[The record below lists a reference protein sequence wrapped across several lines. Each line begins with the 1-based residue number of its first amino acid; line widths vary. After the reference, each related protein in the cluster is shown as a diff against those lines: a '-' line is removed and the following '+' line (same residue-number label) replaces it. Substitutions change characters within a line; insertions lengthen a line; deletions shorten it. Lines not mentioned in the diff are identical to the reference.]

1 MEILRVQNLCKTYGK
16 GEAKVDALKNVSFS
30 LEKGEFA
37 AVVGESGSGKS
48 TLLNCIG
55 ALDLPTSGT
64 ILMDG
69 QNLFSMKEE
78 ERTIFRRRNI
88 GFIFQSFQLVSE
100 LNVEQNIMFP
110 LLLDYR
116 KPDSAAVKE
125 ILELLGLT
133 ERRRHLPNQLSGG
146 QQQRVAIG
154 RALITKPKLILA
166 DEPTGNLDSKNS
178 QDVMD
183 LLTQASRR
191 YQQTILMITHNK
203 NLTASVDRVFRVTD
217 GVLTDLGGVCRHYDD
232 RKQPEQQCCP
242 ADRVFRIDALYRGNT
257 QTGYAFSAERSSQL
271 VPLCNS
277 CGRFKR
283 YGRNMDL
290 MLDPPAP

>member
-1 MEILRVQNLCKTYGK
+1 MEILNVQNLCKTYGK

-30 LEKGEFA
+30 LNKGEFA

-55 ALDLPTSGT
+55 ALDTPTSGSV
-64 ILMDG
+64 LMDG

-78 ERTIFRRRNI
+78 KRTIFRRRNI

-116 KPDSAAVKE
+116 KPDPAEVRE

-133 ERRRHLPNQLSGG
+133 ERSRHLPNQLSGG

-154 RALITKPKLILA
+154 RALITRPKLILA

-178 QDVMD
+178 QDVID
-183 LLTQASRR
+183 LLTRASRH

-217 GVLTDLGGVCRHYDD
+217 GVLTDLGGKTD
-232 RKQPEQQCCP
+232 ET
-242 ADRVFRIDALYRGNT
+242 L
-257 QTGYAFSAERSSQL
+257 S
-271 VPLCNS
+271 
-277 CGRFKR
+277 
-283 YGRNMDL
+283 
-290 MLDPPAP
+290 

>member
-1 MEILRVQNLCKTYGK
+1 MEILRVSKLCKIYGE
-16 GEAKVDALKNVSFS
+16 GEAKVNALKNVSFS

-37 AVVGESGSGKS
+37 AIVGESGSGKS

-55 ALDLPTSGT
+55 ALDTPTSGT

-116 KPDSAAVKE
+116 KPDPKEVEE
-125 ILELLGLT
+125 ILNLLGLT
-133 ERRRHLPNQLSGG
+133 ERRYHLPSQLSGG

-183 LLTQASRR
+183 MLIKASRQ
-191 YQQTILMITHNK
+191 YQQTILLITHNK
-203 NLTASVDRVFRVTD
+203 NLTVSVDRVFQVSD
-217 GVLTDLGGVCRHYDD
+217 GVLTDLGGN
-232 RKQPEQQCCP
+232 ENET
-242 ADRVFRIDALYRGNT
+242 L
-257 QTGYAFSAERSSQL
+257 S
-271 VPLCNS
+271 
-277 CGRFKR
+277 
-283 YGRNMDL
+283 
-290 MLDPPAP
+290 